1 VPNTK
6 VKASGGRSS
15 LSTARSMAVSGGTDA
30 AARDIR
36 THYWDIVSVIIGG
49 VENGDIRAYQ
59 GFLEGL
65 VVSTAWR
72 FGHRRLAPG
81 GTPQRGRPV
90 GEMSLKRCRLD
101 GRS

>member
-1 VPNTK
+1 L
-6 VKASGGRSS
+6 SGDRW
-15 LSTARSMAVSGGTDA
+15 ADADA

-72 FGHRRLAPG
+72 LATAGWHLAGRRNEDSRSA
-81 GTPQRGRPV
+81 
-90 GEMSLKRCRLD
+90 RCR
-101 GRS
+101 